1 MNFFFKSYIN
11 RYSLIFNILMIVI
24 LTANS
29 SVRAEV
35 MEKTLDNGL
44 QIILKK
50 DKRAPVVT
58 SHIWY
63 KIGSADELSGKT
75 GLSHALEHMMFKG
88 TKKNPKGKF
97 SSVIAK
103 LGGRE
108 NAFTSKDYT
117 AYYQTLPSEHLE
129 QAIKLESDRMTN
141 LVIKEEDFLK
151 EIEVIKEE
159 RRLRTDDQ
167 PEGIAYEQLYASAYN
182 NSSYHDPIIG
192 WMEDLN
198 NMSYRDISD
207 WYKNWYAPNNAT
219 VVIVGDIDFEKTFQ
233 LIEKYYGTKKSI
245 KIKERI
251 LRDEPIQFGEK
262 KSSIVIDGKPS
273 YLITGYKVP
282 SINTKSKEEEWECY
296 ALSVLSGILSSGQNA
311 RLQKTLV
318 KSKKIASYA
327 DSGYSMFSRQ
337 DPLFMIDVNPMV
349 GVSIDVIEDEL
360 QKLIKD
366 LQTNLVNK
374 KELERIKAQVLATE
388 IYQQDSI
395 DYQARI
401 LGMIKTSIGNI
412 KVIDEYTSK
421 INSVTAKQI
430 REVAKKYLV
439 KNLKTTVIV
448 NNITKQ

>member
-1 MNFFFKSYIN
+1 
-11 RYSLIFNILMIVI
+11 
-24 LTANS
+24 
-29 SVRAEV
+29 
-35 MEKTLDNGL
+35 MEKTLSNGL

-63 KIGSADELSGKT
+63 KIGSADEVSGKT

-88 TKKNPKGKF
+88 TKKNPKGLF

-117 AYYQTLPSEHLE
+117 AYYQTLPSQYLE
-129 QAIKLESDRMTN
+129 EAIRLESDRMTN
-141 LVIKEEDFLK
+141 LVINEEDFLK

-198 NMSYRDISD
+198 NMSYKDISD

-219 VVIVGDIDFEKTFQ
+219 IVIVGDIDFDKTFR
-233 LIEKYYGTKKSI
+233 LVEKYYGTKKRMG
-245 KIKERI
+245 IKERI
-251 LRDEPIQFGEK
+251 LREEPKQFGEK
-262 KSSIVIDGKPS
+262 VNSIKIDGKPS

-282 SINTKSKEEEWECY
+282 SINTANIEKWECY
-296 ALSVLSGILSSGQNA
+296 ALSVLSGILSSGQNS
-311 RLQKTLV
+311 RLQKVLI
-318 KSKKIASYA
+318 KEKKIASYA

-337 DPLFMIDVNPMV
+337 DPLLMIDVNPMV
-349 GVSIDVIEDEL
+349 GVGIDLIENEL
-360 QKLIKD
+360 QNLIED

-374 KELERIKAQVLATE
+374 KELDRIKAQVLATE
-388 IYQQDSI
+388 IYQRDSI

-401 LGMIKTSIGNI
+401 LGMIKTSVGSI
-412 KVIDEYTSK
+412 KVIDEYTSN
-421 INSVTAKQI
+421 INAITAQQV

-439 KNLKTTVIV
+439 ENLKTTVTV
-448 NNITKQ
+448 NNVTKQ

>member
-1 MNFFFKSYIN
+1 
-11 RYSLIFNILMIVI
+11 
-24 LTANS
+24 
-29 SVRAEV
+29 
-35 MEKTLDNGL
+35 MEKTLSNGL

-63 KIGSADELSGKT
+63 KIGSADEVSGKT

-88 TKKNPKGKF
+88 TKKNPKGLF

-117 AYYQTLPSEHLE
+117 AYYQTLPSQYLE
-129 QAIKLESDRMTN
+129 EAIRLESDRMTN
-141 LVIKEEDFLK
+141 LVINEEDFLK

-198 NMSYRDISD
+198 NMSYKDISD

-219 VVIVGDIDFEKTFQ
+219 IVIVGDIDFDKTFR
-233 LIEKYYGTKKSI
+233 LVEKYYGTKKRMG
-245 KIKERI
+245 IKERI
-251 LRDEPIQFGEK
+251 LREEPKQFGEK
-262 KSSIVIDGKPS
+262 VNSIKIDGKPS

-282 SINTKSKEEEWECY
+282 SINNENIEKWECY
-296 ALSVLSGILSSGQNA
+296 ALSVLSGILSSGQNS
-311 RLQKTLV
+311 RLQKVLI
-318 KSKKIASYA
+318 KEKKFASYA

-337 DPLFMIDVNPMV
+337 DPLLMIDVNPMV
-349 GVSIDVIEDEL
+349 GVGIDLIENEL
-360 QKLIKD
+360 QNLIED

-374 KELERIKAQVLATE
+374 KELDRIKAQVLATE
-388 IYQQDSI
+388 IYQRDSI

-401 LGMIKTSIGNI
+401 LGMIKTSVGSI
-412 KVIDEYTSK
+412 KVIDEYTSN
-421 INSVTAKQI
+421 INAITAQQV

-439 KNLKTTVIV
+439 ENLKTTVTV
-448 NNITKQ
+448 NNVTKQ